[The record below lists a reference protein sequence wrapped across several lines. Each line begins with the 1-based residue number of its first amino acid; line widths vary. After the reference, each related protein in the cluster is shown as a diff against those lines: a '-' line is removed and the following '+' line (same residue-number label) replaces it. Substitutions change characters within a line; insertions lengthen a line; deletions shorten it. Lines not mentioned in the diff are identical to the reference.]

1 MDNLTTFQCNNLLTG
16 TRLAAELQASSPELR
31 AFVVIDAYVQT
42 QSRAKRPSKIL
53 NADHDTLR
61 FFLRKY
67 EVSRHALAMD
77 EDISDENLVHA
88 IYIFDIQ
95 SIDQLEQ
102 ELAQHIQDFSR
113 MEVSWK
119 VDNPS
124 PRAF

>member
-1 MDNLTTFQCNNLLTG
+1 MGKLTTFQRNNLLTG

-31 AFVVIDAYVQT
+31 AFVVIGAYRQT
-42 QSRAKRPSKIL
+42 QSGPKRPSKML
-53 NADHDTLR
+53 NAEHDTLR
-61 FFLRKY
+61 FWLRTY

-77 EDISDENLVHA
+77 EDIIDEDLIHE
-88 IYIFDIQ
+88 IYIRDIQ

-119 VDNPS
+119 IDNPL
-124 PRAF
+124 P

>member
-1 MDNLTTFQCNNLLTG
+1 MDNLTTFQRNNLIIG

-31 AFVVIDAYVQT
+31 AFVVIGAYRQT
-42 QSRAKRPSKIL
+42 PSGPRRPSKIL
-53 NADHDTLR
+53 NADYDTLR

-77 EDISDENLVHA
+77 EYTSDEDLTHA
-88 IYIFDIQ
+88 IYMHDIQ

-102 ELAQHIQDFSR
+102 ELEQYMQDFSR

-119 VDNPS
+119 VDNPL
-124 PRAF
+124 P